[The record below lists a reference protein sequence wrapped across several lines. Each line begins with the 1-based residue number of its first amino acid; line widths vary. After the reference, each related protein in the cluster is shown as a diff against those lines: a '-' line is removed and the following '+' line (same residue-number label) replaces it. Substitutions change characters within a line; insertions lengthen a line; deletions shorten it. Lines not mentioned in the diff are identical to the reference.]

1 MDQSPLQ
8 SRAVEAVV
16 LPRFRTPFKMVKV
29 NSALLFSVSAGSTF
43 ASHPH
48 ARRQAQDG
56 LNSAAK
62 AFGKLYFGSATDNG
76 ELADSAYKAILSDA
90 NEFGQ
95 ITPGNSMKWDTIEPS
110 RGNFDYT
117 KGDVIADL
125 AEANGQL
132 LRW

>member
-1 MDQSPLQ
+1 
-8 SRAVEAVV
+8 
-16 LPRFRTPFKMVKV
+16 MVKT
-29 NSALLFSVSAGSTF
+29 NELLLSSIVAGSAF
-43 ASHPH
+43 ASLQHE
-48 ARRQAQDG
+48 RRQAQDG
-56 LNSAAK
+56 LNTAAK

-76 ELADSAYKAILSDA
+76 ELTDSAYKAILSDS

-95 ITPGNSMKWDTIEPS
+95 ITPGNSMKWDTVEPS

-117 KGDVIADL
+117 NGDVIADL